1 MEDYNKQKLE
11 DLYYHLIQF
20 QNVNRK
26 IINYIYVNKN
36 TYEKIIELAEE
47 ENLFSSEIYDYFSTI
62 HLAIDNN
69 LEDGQIGIG

>member
-20 QNVNRK
+20 QNVNKK

-36 TYEKIIELAEE
+36 SYEKMIELAEE